1 MLLARLVVRLLTLDD
16 DDADLGLALRRA
28 LFLGRR
34 RRRRVRMLLAVRR
47 LVLAES
53 RAVGEMLLARLV
65 VRLLSFNDDDA
76 DLRTALGM
84 GVLAVVVRRRA
95 GRRARGQALSTR
107 RARRRR

>member
-34 RRRRVRMLLAVRR
+34 RVRVLLAVRR
-47 LVLAES
+47 LVLAEN
-53 RAVGEMLLARLV
+53 RAVGEMLLARLI

-76 DLRTALGM
+76 DLRTALGVV
-84 GVLAVVVRRRA
+84 VLAVVVRRRG
-95 GRRARGQALSTR
+95 GRAMG
-107 RARRRR
+107 RARR

>member
-34 RRRRVRMLLAVRR
+34 RVRVLLAVRR
-47 LVLAES
+47 LVLAEN
-53 RAVGEMLLARLV
+53 RAVGEMLLARLI